1 MTIKEVSEKYGLSK
15 DTLRYYEKEGLIG
28 PVAKGKNNQRE
39 YQEEITHFKKEI
51 LKEENL
57 NKIEFIKCMRS
68 VNMPISKLKTYM
80 NLYAQGPSTLDSRKE
95 ILESQ
100 LDSINMQLNDLKKAK
115 ERLIKKIEIYNQE
128 QIKRDKEK

>member
-1 MTIKEVSEKYGLSK
+1 
-15 DTLRYYEKEGLIG
+15 
-28 PVAKGKNNQRE
+28 
-39 YQEEITHFKKEI
+39 
-51 LKEENL
+51 
-57 NKIEFIKCMRS
+57 MRS

>member
-1 MTIKEVSEKYGLSK
+1 
-15 DTLRYYEKEGLIG
+15 
-28 PVAKGKNNQRE
+28 
-39 YQEEITHFKKEI
+39 
-51 LKEENL
+51 
-57 NKIEFIKCMRS
+57 
-68 VNMPISKLKTYM
+68 M

-100 LDSINMQLNDLKKAK
+100 LDLEIKKAK

>member
-39 YQEEITHFKKEI
+39 YQEE
-51 LKEENL
+51 NL
-57 NKIEFIKCMRS
+57 NQIEFIKCMRS

>member
-1 MTIKEVSEKYGLSK
+1 MFFIFFIVLIALSISVNDVK
-15 DTLRYYEKEGLIG
+15 TTVLIG
-28 PVAKGKNNQRE
+28 ARLFRHCIE
-39 YQEEITHFKKEI
+39 RLFKRLI
-51 LKEENL
+51 PLIGEENL

-95 ILESQ
+95 ILENQ
-100 LDSINMQLNDLKKAK
+100 LDAINIQLDDLKKAK

>member
-1 MTIKEVSEKYGLSK
+1 
-15 DTLRYYEKEGLIG
+15 
-28 PVAKGKNNQRE
+28 
-39 YQEEITHFKKEI
+39 
-51 LKEENL
+51 
-57 NKIEFIKCMRS
+57 
-68 VNMPISKLKTYM
+68 M